1 MNKPL
6 QDSIE
11 AYITAHESELVPLI
25 SKVASIVSPTGH
37 TTNKANWVLSQLH
50 EMGAAEAYIDDVGNI
65 LYPCQVKDGVKCPLY
80 NAHIDTV
87 FNQVDTI
94 TPKIDGNILAAPSCG
109 DNSSSVAGLLFII
122 RMIFA
127 LHITLPKGILF
138 AFNVGEE
145 GLGNL
150 QGMKAIMEV
159 WKDKVSEVVAA
170 DCTYDEFV
178 NVAVGSKRYNVA
190 IDAEGGHSWM
200 HFGNE
205 NAIAIASSI
214 ITKLY
219 GVTVPKDPKTTY
231 NIGTITGGTTVNSIA
246 AHVEFTVDLRSE
258 SKDELDGIDAKF
270 LALLD
275 EAKSPK
281 RKITTTVI
289 GQRPCSNG
297 LAHNELCDRIKAIRD
312 AHNLPTTFVSASTD
326 ANIPFS
332 LGIPAISFGFCR
344 SQGEHTVHETLEI
357 DTLAYGMRQMVEFM
371 FHDVQ

>member
-1 MNKPL
+1 MNHEL
-6 QDSIE
+6 QTKIE
-11 AYITAHESELVPLI
+11 TYIQSHEKELVPLI
-25 SKVASIVSPTGH
+25 ETVSSIVSPTGH
-37 TTNKANWVLSQLH
+37 TEKKAQWVLKELQ
-50 EMGAAEAYIDDVGNI
+50 EMGAKEAYIDDVGNV
-65 LYPCQVKDGVKCPLY
+65 LYPCQVKEGVKCPLY

-127 LHITLPKGILF
+127 LHIVLPKGILF

-150 QGMKAIMEV
+150 QGMKAIMAV

-170 DCTYDEFV
+170 DCTYDTFV
-178 NVAVGSKRYNVA
+178 NVAVGSKRYKVS

-214 ITKLY
+214 INKLY
-219 GVTVPKDPKTTY
+219 GLTVPKQPKTTY

-258 SKDELDGIDAKF
+258 SKDELAAIDAKF
-270 LALLD
+270 LSLLD

-281 RKITTTVI
+281 RTITTTII
-289 GQRPCSNG
+289 GERPCSNG
-297 LAHNELCDRIKAIRD
+297 LSHNELCDRITAIRKN
-312 AHNLPTTFVSASTD
+312 HGLSTTFVSASTD
-326 ANIPFS
+326 ANIPLS

-344 SQGEHTVHETLEI
+344 SHGEHTVQETLEI
-357 DTLAYGMRQMVEFM
+357 DTLPYGMRQMVEFM
-371 FHDVQ
+371 FHDIQ